1 MSFTWDKMYKW
12 DENLEREMIDN
23 VTEYVCEYYSVD
35 EVEDL
40 TQEQVNEI
48 EKFCEEFEWNILMAP
63 GFRYILNLWEDA
75 QWEASEK

>member
-1 MSFTWDKMYKW
+1 MAFVWPKMYKW
-12 DENLEREMIDN
+12 EENIERTIIDD
-23 VTEYVCEYYSVD
+23 VTEYVCEHYGID

-48 EKFCEEFEWNILMAP
+48 EKFCNEYNWEFLMAP

-75 QWEASEK
+75 HWEASEK